1 MYRAGLV
8 SGALTS
14 VIVLGIVKDVWA
26 LLKPNGEGIL
36 VFGFLMLRYS
46 SHYRVW
52 FGYALTGEAAWYGAI
67 LHVILYGAGA
77 YGLMT
82 RRRWGWML
90 VSAYLPYILVSEAL
104 YALFGSFG
112 SLGRPIIP
120 PDVLRAHI
128 PYYVI
133 LVGLVALVE
142 WTLWKYRD
150 VFVR

>member
-8 SGALTS
+8 SGALAS

-26 LLKPNGEGIL
+26 LLKPSGEGIL

-46 SHYRVW
+46 SQYRVW
-52 FGYALTGEAAWYGAI
+52 FGYGLTGRAAWYGAI
-67 LHVILYGAGA
+67 LHVILYAAGA
-77 YGLMT
+77 YGLVT

-90 VSAYLPYILVSEAL
+90 VAAYLPYVLVSEAL
-104 YALFGSFG
+104 YALLGGFGLF
-112 SLGRPIIP
+112 GRPIIP
-120 PDVLRAHI
+120 SDVLRAHI
-128 PYYVI
+128 PYYVL

-150 VFVR
+150 VYVR